1 MSGYFRRSIFTKTN
15 LIFEHVPEKSNTH
28 KVCKDRFKKDS
39 ETFVFVVDRYKSR
52 KIRKGKLEPTEE
64 IKYRS

>member
-1 MSGYFRRSIFTKTN
+1 MCQGT
-15 LIFEHVPEKSNTH
+15 LEDVPEKSNTH
-28 KVCKDRFKKDS
+28 KVCKDRFKKDP
-39 ETFVFVVDRYKSR
+39 ETFVFVADRYKSR